1 MNTTCKNSVALLTFL
16 LLLCS
21 ITASAKKFDYEK
33 SKEFNQSFN
42 VSLSDLLQV
51 DNRFGNISISHWTKN
66 EVEITVKIETKAN
79 NEKRAQADLDR
90 IHISLSKSGS
100 TISAI
105 TSMTESNSNNSNG
118 NNQITINYYISMP
131 AKLTTDLTQKYGN
144 IKLPDNNPGK
154 CSLHSKFGN
163 INAGNFTGELSV
175 ESKYGNV
182 DLGNVENATLDFG
195 YVGKSVIKNAK
206 RLTIDSKYSNIELGT
221 LQELQLKNKYGNAK
235 IQSVDKVT
243 LDMKY
248 SEANI
253 GLVRK
258 ELNVDELS
266 YGTLTVKELSANFS
280 QVNVNARYGNLNVS
294 LPAKA
299 AFKVEAQ
306 GMKYGNFD
314 IKGFN
319 VTRSEKENKKNYYT
333 EVNNGGQRTI
343 RFGGNSFSNLI
354 IKAL

>member
-1 MNTTCKNSVALLTFL
+1 MNTTRKNSVSLLIL
-16 LLLCS
+16 LLLFCS

-33 SKEFNQSFN
+33 SKEFRQSFSVN
-42 VSLSDLLQV
+42 LSDLLQV
-51 DNRFGNISISHWTKN
+51 DNRFGNISISHWNKN
-66 EVEITVKIETKAN
+66 EVEITVKVETKAN
-79 NEKRAQADLDR
+79 NEKRAQTDLDR
-90 IHISLSKSGS
+90 IQISLSKSGS

-105 TSMTESNSNNSNG
+105 TSMTENNSNNSNG

-131 AKLTTDLTQKYGN
+131 AKLATDLTQKYGN
-144 IKLPDNNPGK
+144 MTLPDNNPGK

-182 DLGNVENATLDFG
+182 DMGNVENATLDFG
-195 YVGKSVIKNAK
+195 YVGKMVIGNAK
-206 RLTIDSKYSNIELGT
+206 ELTIDSRYSNMELGT
-221 LQELQLKNKYGNAK
+221 IQNLLLEIKYGNAK

-248 SEANI
+248 SEVNI
-253 GLVRK
+253 GLVRE

-266 YGTLTVKELSANFS
+266 YGTLTVKELSADFS
-280 QVNVNARYGNLNVS
+280 QVNANARYGNLKIS
-294 LPAKA
+294 LPAKT
-299 AFKVEAQ
+299 AFKVEAE
-306 GMKYGNFD
+306 GMRYGNFD

-319 VTRSEKENKKNYYT
+319 VTRSEREDKKNYYT
-333 EVNNGGQRTI
+333 EVNNGGQRI
-343 RFGGNSFSNLI
+343 IHFEGNSFSNLT